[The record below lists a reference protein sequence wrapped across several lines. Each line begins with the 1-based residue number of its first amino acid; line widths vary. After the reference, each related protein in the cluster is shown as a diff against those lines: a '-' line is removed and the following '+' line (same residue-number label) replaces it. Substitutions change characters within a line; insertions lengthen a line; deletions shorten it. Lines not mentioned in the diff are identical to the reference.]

1 MHSER
6 AIVGKGFNKRPDITN
21 LAKETMSLHRQ
32 RITRETQF
40 AKIAT
45 RAQLNG
51 NEIFTSLSH
60 YLSEE
65 YLISSFRK
73 LRKTAATGSDGETYK
88 DYELN
93 LLGNI
98 HILHERLKTG
108 QYKAPNIRR
117 TWIDKGNGKK
127 RPLGISN
134 TEDKIVQ
141 RAVTDILNNIY
152 EQDFY
157 DFSYGF
163 RIKRSA
169 HQALKKVHGGCMNR
183 RIRYV
188 LDADIQGCF
197 DNFDHQVL
205 RELLVKRVK
214 DKGILRLIDQWL
226 KVGIIDGEAMHRNF
240 KGTPQGNIISPLLC
254 NIYLHYVLDQWVM
267 ETVRP
272 LLKGEIFMVR
282 YADDF
287 IIGFEYQEDALR
299 VMKTLPKRMNKYG
312 LSIHPEK
319 TKLVDFSPFRNR
331 KADSIDFLGF
341 THYWTKSRKGF
352 AVVKRRTTAKGL
364 RKGLKKIEDSCRDYR
379 HERLT
384 VQHKKLKSKL
394 HGLYQYYGI
403 RSNLEALKA
412 FYRTAHQRW
421 YYWLNRRSQTNSY
434 TWKGYKK
441 LLEHFVFPRPRIIH
455 NKV

>member
-1 MHSER
+1 
-6 AIVGKGFNKRPDITN
+6 
-21 LAKETMSLHRQ
+21 MSLLRE
-32 RITRETQF
+32 RSTRETKF

-45 RAQLNG
+45 KARSNA

-65 YLISSFRK
+65 YLLSSFRK
-73 LRKTAATGSDGETYK
+73 LRKSSATGIDGETCA

-93 LLGNI
+93 LLVNI
-98 HILHERLKTG
+98 QSLHGRLKSG

-117 TWIDKGNGKK
+117 TWIDKGGGKK
-127 RPLGISN
+127 RPLGIST

-141 RAVTDILNNIY
+141 RAVADILNHIY

-157 DFSYGF
+157 DLSYGF

-169 HQALKKVHGGCMNR
+169 HHALKKVHSGCMNR
-183 RIRYV
+183 KIKYV

-197 DNFDHQVL
+197 DNFDHSVL
-205 RELLVKRVK
+205 RELLMKRVK
-214 DKGILRLIDQWL
+214 DKGLLRLIDQWL
-226 KVGIIDGEAMHRNF
+226 KVGIIDGNSMHRNT

-254 NIYLHYVLDQWVM
+254 NVYLHYVLDQWIM
-267 ETVRP
+267 DTVRP

-287 IIGFEYQEDALR
+287 VIGFEYQEDALK
-299 VMKTLPKRMNKYG
+299 VTNTLPKRMNKYG

-319 TKLVDFSPFRNR
+319 TKLVDFNPYGKR
-331 KADSIDFLGF
+331 KAPTIDFLGF
-341 THYWTKSRKGF
+341 THYWTKSRKGI

-364 RKGLKKIEDSCRDYR
+364 RKGIKKIEDCCRKHR
-379 HERLT
+379 HERLKD
-384 VQHKKLKSKL
+384 QYKKLKAKL

-403 RSNLEALKA
+403 RSNFQALKA
-412 FYRTAHQRW
+412 FYRAVKRRW

-441 LLEHFVFPRPRIIH
+441 LLGYFVFPPPRIVH
-455 NKV
+455 NNV

>member
-1 MHSER
+1 
-6 AIVGKGFNKRPDITN
+6 
-21 LAKETMSLHRQ
+21 MSLLRE
-32 RITRETQF
+32 RSTRETQF

-45 RAQLNG
+45 KAQSNA

-65 YLISSFRK
+65 YLLSSFRK
-73 LRKTAATGSDGETYK
+73 LRKSAATGIDGETCE

-98 HILHERLKTG
+98 HSLHERLKSG

-117 TWIDKGNGKK
+117 TWIDKGGGKK
-127 RPLGISN
+127 RPLGIST

-157 DFSYGF
+157 DLSYGF

-169 HQALKKVHGGCMNR
+169 HQALKKVHAGCMNR
-183 RIRYV
+183 KIRYV
-188 LDADIQGCF
+188 LDADIEGCF
-197 DNFDHQVL
+197 DNFDHGIL
-205 RELLVKRVK
+205 RELLTKRVK

-226 KVGIIDGEAMHRNF
+226 KVGIVDGNAMHLNS

-254 NIYLHYVLDQWVM
+254 NVYLHYVLDQWMM

-287 IIGFEYQEDALR
+287 VIGFEYQEDALK
-299 VMKTLPKRMNKYG
+299 VMNTLPKRMNKYG
-312 LSIHPEK
+312 LRIHPEK
-319 TKLVDFSPFRNR
+319 TKLVDFNPYGNG
-331 KADSIDFLGF
+331 KVPTIDFLGF
-341 THYWTKSRKGF
+341 THYWTKSKKGI
-352 AVVKRRTTAKGL
+352 AIIKRRTTAKGL
-364 RKGLKKIEDSCRDYR
+364 RKGISKIEDYCKDHR
-379 HERLT
+379 HERLK

-394 HGLYQYYGI
+394 HGLYQYHGI
-403 RSNLEALKA
+403 RSNFQALKA
-412 FYRTAHQRW
+412 FYRTVHQRW
-421 YYWLNRRSQTNSY
+421 FYWLNRRSQTNSY

-455 NKV
+455 NNV